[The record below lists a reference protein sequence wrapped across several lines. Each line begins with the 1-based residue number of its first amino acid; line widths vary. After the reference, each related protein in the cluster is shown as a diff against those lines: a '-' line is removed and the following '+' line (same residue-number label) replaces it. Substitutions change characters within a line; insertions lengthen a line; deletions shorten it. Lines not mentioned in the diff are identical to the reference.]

1 MNLTIYYTG
10 RKTSLLIHDSNP
22 YLTTIIIKL
31 GSQIE
36 LTLFGNLKQGVYTPE
51 RERAIKLKHLS
62 RISCHGL
69 IKSCGRNKVKR
80 NKDKRKKPAGLL
92 VLHHMQQLP

>member
-22 YLTTIIIKL
+22 YLTTIITKV

-36 LTLFGNLKQGVYTPE
+36 QTLLSNLKQGVYTPK
-51 RERAIKLKHLS
+51 RERAIIIE
-62 RISCHGL
+62 IS
-69 IKSCGRNKVKR
+69 IKNIMS
-80 NKDKRKKPAGLL
+80 
-92 VLHHMQQLP
+92 